1 MKYQHHVEN
10 YIENLAQDITP
21 YGLQLK
27 KKAAIS
33 SISPDFRNRW
43 NNVLKE
49 TERELL
55 KLLLKEVD
63 EISDDANRKFDQT
76 VKSLYSHNF
85 SREKEH
91 VQKRNLDLKKS

>member
-33 SISPDFRNRW
+33 SISPDFSNRW

-55 KLLLKEVD
+55 KLLLKEVN
-63 EISDDANRKFDQT
+63 EISDDANRKLDET